1 MLVKLLNGLLSLI
14 TAPES
19 DKSKTLG
26 PLGFRILGEEHTREL
41 TERAEELV
49 QIAFT
54 DLVSKL
60 IKKIVNN
67 FDFEIKNN
75 TIFRLNLIFKML
87 DFFPR
92 TSSERLV
99 TRRVCSSSWLP
110 LPPSLPPPPLRRD
123 GGTYLPEAYFR
134 TIQK

>member
-14 TAPES
+14 SAPES
-19 DKSKTLG
+19 DKGKTLG

-60 IKKIVNN
+60 IKKSVNN
-67 FDFEIKNN
+67 FDFEIKNFKQYN
-75 TIFRLNLIFKML
+75 FQVKFDLQNVWFFSSNVIGKIGNTKSVLVILVAFATIFAAATLTEGRGHVL
-87 DFFPR
+87 
-92 TSSERLV
+92 TG
-99 TRRVCSSSWLP
+99 
-110 LPPSLPPPPLRRD
+110 SL
-123 GGTYLPEAYFR
+123 F
-134 TIQK
+134 